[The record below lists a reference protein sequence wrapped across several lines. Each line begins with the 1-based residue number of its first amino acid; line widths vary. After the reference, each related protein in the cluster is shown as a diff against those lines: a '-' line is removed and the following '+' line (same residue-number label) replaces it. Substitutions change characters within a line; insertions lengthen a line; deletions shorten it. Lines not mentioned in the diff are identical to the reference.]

1 MPPGCADDE
10 SPGVRLRS
18 LLFVPADSERKFEK
32 AAGIGADALILDLED
47 AVVASQKDAAR
58 QHVRALLAAA
68 IARDWAFFVRIN
80 PLDSGLVDDDLDAIV
95 HPGLDGIILPKA
107 NSAAD
112 LADVAGRVDD
122 LEHARG
128 LAPGTVKIVVLA
140 TETPAAMFTLHSY
153 APAYPRLIGLTWGA
167 EDLAAAIGASA
178 NKDLAGNWTFPY
190 QVARAQCLFAAA
202 AAGVAAIDTVYTDF
216 RDPIGLETDCET
228 ARRDGFTGRLAIHPN
243 QIAIINR
250 AFSPSPE
257 DIEHARRVV
266 QLFAENPD
274 AGAIGID
281 GKMYDIPHLRSARRV
296 LALAGFDAPDD
307 EARPGFV

>member
-1 MPPGCADDE
+1 M
-10 SPGVRLRS
+10 
-18 LLFVPADSERKFEK
+18 LFVPADSERKFEK

-47 AVVASQKDAAR
+47 AVVASQKDGAR
-58 QHVRALLAAA
+58 RHVRSLLATAT
-68 IARDWAFFVRIN
+68 ARDWAFFVRIN
-80 PLDSGLVDDDLDAIV
+80 PLDSGLVDDDLAAIV

-112 LADVAGRVDD
+112 LADVAGRVAD
-122 LEHARG
+122 LEKARG
-128 LAPGTVKIVVLA
+128 MTSGTVKIVVLA

-153 APAYPRLIGLTWGA
+153 APAHPRLIGLTWGA

-178 NKDLAGNWTFPY
+178 NKDQAGNWTFPY

-216 RDPIGLETDCET
+216 RDPIGLETDCEI

-266 QLFAENPD
+266 QLFAENPE